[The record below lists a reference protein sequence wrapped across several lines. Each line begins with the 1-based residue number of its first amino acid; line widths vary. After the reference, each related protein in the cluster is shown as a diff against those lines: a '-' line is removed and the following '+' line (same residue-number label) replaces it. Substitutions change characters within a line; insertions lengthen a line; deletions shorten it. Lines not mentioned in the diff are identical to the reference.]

1 MNLLLPKEVRE
12 ACTLL
17 ADHRKQSFVVGG
29 SIRDLLLGIPPQDWD
44 LATDAKPQEVERIFK
59 ADGYR
64 VIPTGIKYGTVTV
77 RKNDLPL
84 EITTFRAETDYQDH
98 RRPSQVNFISGIED
112 DLGRRDFTI
121 NALAYDPL
129 QSYFCDPYQGISD
142 LTIEQIKAVRNP
154 EERFAEDPLR
164 MLRAVRISA
173 ELGFSIEN
181 KTRHAMIR
189 NAELLGGVS
198 AERIRLELNRI
209 LLAPHFCSGL
219 ENLLESGLL
228 FIIIPELMEGWL
240 FNQYHPSHQ
249 YTVLRH
255 TLEAMRYTPAQLEV
269 RLAILLHDVAKP
281 RCYSRGDDG
290 RGHFY
295 GHHLV
300 GAEMAEEILHR
311 LHYSNQ
317 IIKDVV
323 ILVREHMLELK
334 MGPGGQR
341 RLIARV
347 GRERIPA
354 LLSVRLADIMA
365 HSRSQL
371 LRSLEE
377 YEKFYHKLQQVM
389 TTGEE
394 FVMKEL
400 AINGNDVMEE
410 TGISPGPLVGKILR
424 KLWQEVLDDPWKNE
438 REYLLRL
445 AKKMLNNPG

>member
-1 MNLLLPKEVRE
+1 MNLLLPEEVRN

-17 ADHRKQSFVVGG
+17 ADHQKQSFVVGG

-44 LATDAKPQEVERIFK
+44 LATDAHPREVERIFK

-64 VIPTGIKYGTVTV
+64 VIPTGVKYGTVTV
-77 RKNDLPL
+77 RKNRLPL
-84 EITTFRAETDYQDH
+84 EITTFRSETGYLDYRH
-98 RRPSQVNFISGIED
+98 PSQVSFVEGIGD

-121 NALAYDPL
+121 NALAYEPL
-129 QSYFCDPYQGISD
+129 RSFFCDPFQGIID
-142 LTIEQIKAVRNP
+142 LSKEQIRAVRDP
-154 EERFAEDPLR
+154 EQRFIEDPLR

-189 NAELLGGVS
+189 NAELLGRVS
-198 AERIRLELNRI
+198 MERIRDELNRL
-209 LLAPHFCSGL
+209 LLASHFCLGL

-228 FIIIPELMEGWL
+228 FVIIPELKEGWL
-240 FNQYHPSHQ
+240 FTQYHPSHQ

-295 GHHLV
+295 GHNVV
-300 GAEMAEEILHR
+300 GAEMAEEILSR

-323 ILVREHMLELK
+323 MLVREHMLELK
-334 MGPGGQR
+334 MGPAGQR

-347 GRERIPA
+347 GREKIPV

-365 HSRSQL
+365 HSRSQVM
-371 LRSLEE
+371 RSLEE
-377 YEKFYHKLQQVM
+377 YEKFYHKLQQLM
-389 TTGEE
+389 ATGEE

-400 AINGNDVMEE
+400 AVNGNDVIRE
-410 TGISPGPLVGKILR
+410 TGVSPGPLVGKILR
-424 KLWQEVLDDPWKNE
+424 TLWQEVLDDPRKNK

-445 AKKMLNNPG
+445 AKRIVNDPR